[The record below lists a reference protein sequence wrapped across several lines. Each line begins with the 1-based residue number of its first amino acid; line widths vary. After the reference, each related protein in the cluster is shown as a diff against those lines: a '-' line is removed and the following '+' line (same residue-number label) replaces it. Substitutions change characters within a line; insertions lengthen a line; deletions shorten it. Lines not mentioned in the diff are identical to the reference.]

1 MIQRIQSIFLFLAAA
16 AGFGQFALPYLRTE
30 PGNPAASLPALADNV
45 VNPMDNPGLLGLC
58 VLSGVV
64 SLAAIFLFKN
74 RPLQA
79 RLAGGA
85 IVASVLLAALMG
97 FFVFQ
102 LFQQMPEGGS
112 VQYGAGLGLP
122 VVALV
127 LNWLAANFIRK
138 DENLVRSADRL
149 R

>member
-1 MIQRIQSIFLFLAAA
+1 MIQRIQTIFLLLASA
-16 AGFGQFALPYLRTE
+16 AGFGQFAAPYLSTE
-30 PGNPAASLPALADNV
+30 PGNSATTLPVLADHV

-58 VLSGVV
+58 ILSGIT

-85 IVASVLLAALMG
+85 AIASVLLGALAV
-97 FFVFQ
+97 FVVFQ
-102 LFQQMPEGGS
+102 TKQQLPS
-112 VQYGAGLGLP
+112 DGAVAYGLGL
-122 VVALV
+122 ALPAAAMI
-127 LNWLAANFIRK
+127 LNWLAARYIRR
-138 DENLVRSADRL
+138 DEHLVRSADRL